1 MAQAIVRGLI
11 RAGVEDFV
19 VSPGSRSAPLTYA
32 IGALAQAGRVRAHV
46 RIDERDAAFT
56 ALGLARAG
64 RLAGRE
70 RPVAIVTTSG
80 SAVGNLHPAVME
92 AAHSHVPLIVL
103 SADRPA
109 RLRGTGAN
117 QTLDAQHRSLPE
129 AVAAWDVHV
138 PGPARTRE
146 FPDADGVVRFTAVTG
161 GPELSARAAEQ
172 LAAQAVRT
180 AWGERRAPGCGAGDH
195 AWREKAA
202 EMGADHCG
210 SGGLRLDDALPG
222 PVQINVQFDVPLVP
236 EAADLDPAVI
246 LDGDDCDAGGS
257 EAAHRTGEAATAH
270 GVGEADAGGAGG
282 VSEACALAE
291 PTDAD
296 GGEPPRPADRTAL
309 LTRIRTALLAP
320 ETRAVLVAGDDLGF
334 ASPTAAALA
343 GEFVLPVFAEPSSAL
358 ASLPQV
364 VPAHARVLAAP
375 GTAALREEITH
386 VLVAGRPTLSR
397 PVAALLDREDVE
409 RIDLPY
415 AVDGIGAPAA
425 SGRGTSE
432 SSGDDAHTPARTGE
446 LIGSDVPAAPAVISA
461 AAAPAAPASAPA
473 APAAVAPNL
482 VASAAAASAVSDA
495 SVASDVSGAGDLEMT
510 ASAAAERC
518 NEWWEGWRQAAEAC
532 LGEAV
537 PATSTPEA
545 GLSAAGRQC
554 TGQHTRT
561 EQPRTEGRPRT
572 EHTVGQPCVERAA
585 AQPALDSPALDGA
598 AAARAVLER
607 PGVVFAA
614 SSNTIRL
621 LAAEQR
627 PQHPARVLA
636 SRGLAGIDG
645 LIATASGLAL
655 GLEDEAAC
663 GPDEAGAG
671 ESAPCCGGSGPRPGE
686 STPPQS
692 ERVPHGS
699 TPVRLLVGDL
709 AALHDLGGFLIPAHE
724 RRPHLQIV
732 VLNDDGGAIFSGLE
746 HSAEHLRPYFDR
758 FFATPHGYRLA
769 EAARSL
775 GWEAQT
781 VESGAPG
788 AAAALAA
795 FLDSGEPG
803 LLEVRLP

>member
-1 MAQAIVRGLI
+1 VNVSTAIAQAIVRGLI

-138 PGPARTRE
+138 PGPERTRE

-172 LAAQAVRT
+172 LAAQAVRA
-180 AWGERRAPGCGAGDH
+180 AWGERRVQDCGADDPERPEEHAERGADLAADLAAGRGAGRGVELCPGGARLGDALPGSAPG
-195 AWREKAA
+195 RVL
-202 EMGADHCG
+202 
-210 SGGLRLDDALPG
+210 SSLPG

-257 EAAHRTGEAATAH
+257 EAAHRTGEAGTAH
-270 GVGEADAGGAGG
+270 GVGEADAGGAGS

-291 PTDAD
+291 PAD
-296 GGEPPRPADRTAL
+296 VDGEEPAQPADRAAL

-397 PVAALLDREDVE
+397 PIAALLDREDVE

-425 SGRGTSE
+425 S
-432 SSGDDAHTPARTGE
+432 
-446 LIGSDVPAAPAVISA
+446 V
-461 AAAPAAPASAPA
+461 APAS
-473 APAAVAPNL
+473 VAPNL
-482 VASAAAASAVSDA
+482 VASAVSDA
-495 SVASDVSGAGDLEMT
+495 SVASGVSGAGDPEMT

-537 PATSTPEA
+537 PAASTPET
-545 GLSAAGRQC
+545 GLSAAGRQR

-561 EQPRTEGRPRT
+561 EQPGMERTEGCPRT
-572 EHTVGQPCVERAA
+572 ERTVGQPRVERAA

-671 ESAPCCGGSGPRPGE
+671 EPAPCCGGSGPRPGE

-724 RRPHLQIV
+724 RRPRLQIV

-769 EAARSL
+769 EAARAL

-803 LLEVRLP
+803 LLELRLP